1 MSRNYKVKRRVIY
14 ITEANT
20 RTLAYNQE
28 LNWDPTHIPKADA
41 SYSKW
46 SVTIKVMFDVISDG
60 EDYPDS
66 QYQTNVVR
74 RFTACPDSSKFND
87 YSYEQLV
94 WLHKFMTIAYILEQ
108 GVVND
113 PSLNREIAI
122 NNRILDTLY
131 AKQDDVSKIKLSD
144 DDRANALM
152 LLNKYSNHAKMQ
164 RLASA
169 KKKYLVAFK

>member
-1 MSRNYKVKRRVIY
+1 MSRNYRAKRRVIY

-28 LNWDPTHIPKADA
+28 LNWDPTHIPKGDA

-46 SVTIKVMFDVISDG
+46 NVTIKVMFDVISDG

-66 QYQTNVVR
+66 QYQANVVQ
-74 RFTACPDSSKFND
+74 RFTSCPDSSKFND

-94 WLHKFMTIAYILEQ
+94 WLHKFMTIAYIILEQ
-108 GVVND
+108 ND
-113 PSLNREIAI
+113 PSLNREIVI

-131 AKQDDVSKIKLSD
+131 AKQEDVSKIKLSD
-144 DDRANALM
+144 DDRANALF

-164 RLASA
+164 RLANA
-169 KKKYLVAFK
+169 KKRYLVAFK